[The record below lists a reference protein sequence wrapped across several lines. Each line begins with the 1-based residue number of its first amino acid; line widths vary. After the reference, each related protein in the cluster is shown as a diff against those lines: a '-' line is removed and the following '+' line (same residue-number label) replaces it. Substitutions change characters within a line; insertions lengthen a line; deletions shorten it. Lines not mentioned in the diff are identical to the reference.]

1 MTDFT
6 RSYDVVINAPVPD
19 VFAYCR
25 DPRHLFE
32 GWPELEVTSV
42 VMTPEGVGTK
52 AHITGRFLGGTIVE
66 QVEREYTEFVPDH
79 LIVSRAR
86 ATVRVAGWTKDVT
99 TSPVFT
105 WRFEAQGAGTRLTIG
120 VLEKDLG
127 PWLNL
132 LRETVGGA
140 VMARKMR
147 AMLAA
152 IKTGVEVQ
160 LDFAT
165 PLAAVGQHF
174 QLRNI
179 GGEILFQFAT
189 LHTDVLTRR
198 FGAQTARLI
207 RREMLQE
214 YRALVPGLPDIGG
227 RSNPEWMSLVLA
239 PWALALYRV
248 VQRHGG
254 SLEDAGETI
263 HYAMKN
269 LYGRIPQQLRVRM
282 GRSVT
287 KDRAE
292 QKARWFAEHPY
303 PDNWVYEVVDGEGQP
318 FDFGLDATQC
328 GIVNYLHTQAA
339 DELTPYLCDLDY
351 VTFEASGIGL
361 TRTKTLAWGCDR
373 CDFRI
378 TNPGTTTSTWPP
390 LFPERSCG
398 LPQPLGTG
406 APTRS

>member
-6 RSYDVVINAPVPD
+6 RSHDVLIDAPVHD

-42 VMTPEGVGTK
+42 VMTPDGVGTT
-52 AHITGRFLGGTIVE
+52 AHITGRFLGGMIVE
-66 QVEREYTEFVPDH
+66 QVEREYNEFVPDQ

-86 ATVRVAGWTKDVT
+86 VTVRIAGRTREVATN
-99 TSPVFT
+99 PIFT
-105 WRFEAQGAGTRLTIG
+105 WRFETQEAGTRLTLG

-127 PWLNL
+127 SWVNL
-132 LRETVGGA
+132 LRETVGAA
-140 VMARKMR
+140 VMAKKMN

-152 IKTGVEVQ
+152 IKTGVENQ
-160 LDFAT
+160 AGSAT
-165 PLAAVGQHF
+165 PPAVVGQRFHPRNLGNEVLF
-174 QLRNI
+174 QL
-179 GGEILFQFAT
+179 AT

-198 FGAQTARLI
+198 FGAPTARAI

-227 RSNPEWMSLVLA
+227 RANPEWMSMILA
-239 PWALALYRV
+239 PWALALYRA
-248 VQRHGG
+248 VQRQGG

-263 HYAMKN
+263 HHAIKN
-269 LYGRIPQQLRVRM
+269 LYGRIPQRLRVSM
-282 GRSVT
+282 GRSRT
-287 KDRAE
+287 KEGAE

-303 PDNWVYEVVDGEGQP
+303 PDNWVYKVVDGDGQP

-328 GIVNYLHTQAA
+328 AIVNYLHTQGA

-373 CDFRI
+373 CDSRI

-390 LFPERSCG
+390 LFAERSCG
-398 LPQPLGTG
+398 LTQPPGSQ
-406 APTRS
+406 APARS